1 MAIHPSRWQC
11 GGRSVIGA
19 MHQRTGQ
26 PNQDALAW
34 RSDSSLPLILAVAD
48 GHGSAKSFRSHR
60 GSELAVQIAVE
71 EMGKFLS
78 LHSSEQWTEQAI
90 AQMAELA
97 RETLPQHLVQ
107 TWQSTVLAD
116 YQSHP
121 FRAAEWSHLQARE
134 PGLGE
139 AEVRDNPL
147 LAYGS
152 TLLAVAVT
160 DAFLLYLQLG
170 DGDILQVDRQGT
182 TQRALAKDS
191 RLIANVTTSLCTE
204 AAWREMQIQVLPL
217 TEQPPR
223 LILLSSDGYANSFVS
238 EADFLQTGRDYLRWL
253 EAEGMAAVMNQL
265 DGILSETS
273 QQGSGDDIT
282 LGMIQ
287 CLSTG
292 QERPGGADR
301 TVPHRAVTPKSTPTL
316 PLTQRERFAAT
327 RLGPTQRSFSRVST
341 IRPLEAE
348 KMQAL
353 QRGMIGSLVLSVLAL
368 GVSIYSLWLQLQKAP
383 PAVPA
388 AATPSPPVNSPLPW
402 AAIYLKLSGEGAI
415 PLRSG
420 GQLYLNQGRIS
431 LMPLQGDQLPIA
443 AVVLVPGSERL
454 ALKNLSQQV
463 WQITHANGAR
473 QTLAPQQQIEMEN
486 QLQLRFDPNFP
497 HLVGQVQMPGDEAT
511 EATKSRQESP

>member
-11 GGRSVIGA
+11 GGRSVMGA

-48 GHGSAKSFRSHR
+48 GHGSSKSFRSHR

-78 LHSSEQWTEQAI
+78 LHSSKQWTEQAI
-90 AQMAELA
+90 AQIAQLA

-121 FRAAEWSHLQARE
+121 FRAAEWSQLQARE
-134 PGLGE
+134 PRRAE
-139 AEVRDNPL
+139 AEVRENPL

-160 DAFLLYLQLG
+160 EAFLLYLQLG

-265 DGILSETS
+265 DAILSETS

-292 QERPGGADR
+292 QEQPGGTDR

-316 PLTQRERFAAT
+316 PLTQRERFAVT
-327 RLGPTQRSFSRVST
+327 RLEPTQQSFSKVST
-341 IRPLEAE
+341 IRPLGAE

-353 QRGMIGSLVLSVLAL
+353 QRGMIGSLLLSLLAL
-368 GVSIYSLWLQLQKAP
+368 GLSSYSLWLQLQKAP
-383 PAVPA
+383 TAVPSA
-388 AATPSPPVNSPLPW
+388 APLQPTNSPLPSP
-402 AAIYLKLSGEGAI
+402 AIHLKLSSEVMI
-415 PLRSG
+415 PLQPG

-431 LMPLQGDQLPIA
+431 SMPLQGDQLPIA
-443 AVVLVPGSERL
+443 VVVLVPGSERL

-463 WQITHANGAR
+463 WQITHANGAQ

-497 HLVGQVQMPGDEAT
+497 HLVGQVQMPGDEAM
-511 EATKSRQESP
+511 EATKFRQEIP